1 MDFLTYSGVM
11 EADLKILE
19 DKIIKLI
26 ALCASL
32 REQNLALRQDLS
44 QTKQD
49 ANQLK
54 SNMQVASG
62 RLALLL
68 NNLPDTVTNQELDA

>member
-1 MDFLTYSGVM
+1 M

>member
-1 MDFLTYSGVM
+1 M

-68 NNLPDTVTNQELDA
+68 NNLPDAVPNQELDA

>member
-1 MDFLTYSGVM
+1 M

-19 DKIIKLI
+19 EKIAKLI

-32 REQNLALRQDLS
+32 REQNLALRQDLTQS
-44 QTKQD
+44 QQD

-54 SNMQVASG
+54 SNMQEASG
-62 RLALLL
+62 RLEMLL
-68 NNLPDTVTNQELDA
+68 NALPSTATSQSVEA

>member
-1 MDFLTYSGVM
+1 MDFLTYSWVM

>member
-1 MDFLTYSGVM
+1 M

-44 QTKQD
+44 QTQQD

-54 SNMQVASG
+54 SNMQAASG

-68 NNLPDTVTNQELDA
+68 NALPDAAPNHELDA

>member
-1 MDFLTYSGVM
+1 M

-68 NNLPDTVTNQELDA
+68 NNLPDAIPNQELDA

>member
-1 MDFLTYSGVM
+1 M

-19 DKIIKLI
+19 DKITKLI

-44 QTKQD
+44 QTQQD

-54 SNMQVASG
+54 SNMQAASG

-68 NNLPDTVTNQELDA
+68 NALPDASPNHELDA